1 MRIKID
7 SNDNLC
13 FYCFLSNTFWVV
25 ICILFLFFVLKNL
38 FSATYRIFLCVSQS
52 LSLFTEVCDQFHTMG
67 DVQRITRIN
76 NKIIEID
83 AIIMGINE
91 QKYNL
96 LAEMDEKNVEGEEFF
111 EYIQEIAEI
120 DQTVW
125 DLKAEKQRLL
135 NLL

>member
-1 MRIKID
+1 
-7 SNDNLC
+7 
-13 FYCFLSNTFWVV
+13 
-25 ICILFLFFVLKNL
+25 
-38 FSATYRIFLCVSQS
+38 
-52 LSLFTEVCDQFHTMG
+52 MG

>member
-1 MRIKID
+1 
-7 SNDNLC
+7 
-13 FYCFLSNTFWVV
+13 
-25 ICILFLFFVLKNL
+25 
-38 FSATYRIFLCVSQS
+38 
-52 LSLFTEVCDQFHTMG
+52 
-67 DVQRITRIN
+67 
-76 NKIIEID
+76 
-83 AIIMGINE
+83 MGINE